1 MTGPSTLA
9 LLSGACLTVTMSAA
23 IWRRLRRAAAPASRV
38 LAPRKTG
45 SAVSS
50 PEPPQLPSSR
60 SSEHWSKA
68 LSRATHKRAVYS
80 RSESAELSER
90 VVVAMV
96 GLPARGKSYIS
107 KALIRYL
114 RFIGCPA
121 KIFNAGNKRRDD
133 GKAGASASFFD
144 PNNKDA
150 AALKEQM
157 AMETLDE
164 LLLWLR
170 TETAGGAHEGEG
182 GSCRRHS
189 MLPTGCACGIAA
201 G

>member
-133 GKAGASASFFD
+133 GKAGASASFSD

-164 LLLWLR
+164 LLL
-170 TETAGGAHEGEG
+170 
-182 GSCRRHS
+182 
-189 MLPTGCACGIAA
+189 
-201 G
+201 